1 MVLANDIINYQN
13 RPVTVS
19 FNRRKD
25 TNGEIMKKD
34 AYGTPIPDYYNKKL
48 YRSGNASIVNFHLE
62 PRSISMPLVEL
73 EHIDNIDMTV
83 YVDEDGWLYLIDNT
97 RTCVY
102 TCTDKQGMNEIV
114 KSYKK
119 WWCDNDN

>member
-1 MVLANDIINYQN
+1 
-13 RPVTVS
+13 
-19 FNRRKD
+19 
-25 TNGEIMKKD
+25 MKTD

-48 YRSGNASIVNFHLE
+48 YKSGNPIRVDFHLE
-62 PRSISMPLVEL
+62 PRAISMPLVEL

-83 YVDEDGWLYLIDNT
+83 YIDEDGWLYLIDNT

-102 TCTDKQGMNEIV
+102 TCTDKAGMNEVV

-119 WWCDNDN
+119 WWGDNDN